1 MLARRVHVPIQTRFE
16 SRNALKHSSMY
27 LRITRHTNHRRQAR
41 RAGKVDQVT
50 RGVCPPAATHLA
62 FTSDEPLLHLEP
74 TL

>member
-1 MLARRVHVPIQTRFE
+1 MLAHRVHIPKQTRFE
-16 SRNALKHSSMY
+16 SHNALKHSMY

-50 RGVCPPAATHLA
+50 RGVCLPAATHLA
-62 FTSDEPLLHLEP
+62 FISGEPLLHLEP